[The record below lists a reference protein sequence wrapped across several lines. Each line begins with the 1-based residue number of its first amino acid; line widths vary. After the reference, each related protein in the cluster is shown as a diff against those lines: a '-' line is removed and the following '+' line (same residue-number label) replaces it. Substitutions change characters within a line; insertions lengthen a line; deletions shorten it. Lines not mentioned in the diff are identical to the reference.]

1 MNLQIELTEGHFADE
16 CLITNVEPNESKL
29 IEPEGFC
36 NISLELFPRVCG
48 VTRVSG
54 LVILDTL
61 ADKEYDFY
69 TKPFAHLVAEY

>member
-1 MNLQIELTEGHFADE
+1 MTEGSYAFE
-16 CLITNVEPNESKL
+16 CLITNVEPQESKL

-36 NISLELFPRVCG
+36 NISLELFPRICG
-48 VTRVSG
+48 VTRISG

-69 TKPFAHLVAEY
+69 TKPFSQLIAEY